1 MSSVNE
7 WIVREYLEAL
17 GFLVRQ
23 PRKYQV
29 VARSKG
35 LHEEVDLLALNPTAA
50 PTATRPDTLR
60 WGARE
65 LAQVRGAIVA
75 VRGWHS
81 DRFTAAML
89 ASSPEVYRF
98 VESESVRSAAAE
110 LGIESPARI
119 LCIGDLPASAD
130 QRKEALEF
138 LRSRGIDGVILFR
151 PMLLELA
158 DRVDVKK
165 TYEKSDLLQ
174 ILRILKNYDLLRSG
188 QMDLFRPSRRRRATA
203 PKPEPTDDLPLM
215 GRAVEAPEPTV
226 EGADGDD
233 AGAEKNWEST

>member
-7 WIVREYLEAL
+7 WIVREYLETL

-35 LHEEVDLLALNPTAA
+35 LHEEVDLLAANPAVKEPVMLPKA
-50 PTATRPDTLR
+50 KL
-60 WGARE
+60 WGAAE
-65 LAQVRGAIVA
+65 LAQVAGAIVA

-81 DRFTAAML
+81 EKFTAAML

-98 VESESVRSAAAE
+98 AEPESVRSAAAE
-110 LGIESPARI
+110 LGVAEPAKI
-119 LCIGDLPASAD
+119 LCMADLPTDPD
-130 QRKEALEF
+130 QRAEALGF
-138 LRSRGIDGVILFR
+138 LKSRGIDGVILFR

-158 DRVDVKK
+158 ERLDVKK

-174 ILRILKNYDLLRSG
+174 VLRILKNYDLLKSG
-188 QMDLFRPSRRRRATA
+188 QMDLFSQARRRRTA
-203 PKPEPTDDLPLM
+203 PVPEQTGELPVQTP
-215 GRAVEAPEPTV
+215 A
-226 EGADGDD
+226 DD
-233 AGAEKNWEST
+233 AHPLDD

>member
-7 WIVREYLEAL
+7 WIVGEYLEAL

-35 LHEEVDLLALNPTAA
+35 LHEEVDLLAVNPTVKGAA
-50 PTATRPDTLR
+50 ELPEAML

-65 LAQVRGAIVA
+65 LSQVACAVVA

-81 DRFTAAML
+81 EKFTAAML

-98 VESESVRSAAAE
+98 AEPESMRAAVVE
-110 LGIESPARI
+110 LGMENPAKI
-119 LCIGDLPASAD
+119 LCMADLPTDSD
-130 QRKEALEF
+130 QRAEALDF
-138 LRSRGIDGVILFR
+138 LKSRGIDGVILFR

-158 DRVDVKK
+158 ERIDVKK

-174 ILRILKNYDLLRSG
+174 ILRILKNYNLLKSG
-188 QMDLFRPSRRRRATA
+188 QMDLFAQSRRR
-203 PKPEPTDDLPLM
+203 KPANRSTEEGTDELSLTDDSE
-215 GRAVEAPEPTV
+215 VHKE
-226 EGADGDD
+226 
-233 AGAEKNWEST
+233 

>member
-1 MSSVNE
+1 MASVNE
-7 WIVREYLEAL
+7 WMVREYLEAL

-35 LHEEVDLLALNPTAA
+35 IHEEVDLLAVNPLAKAGAA
-50 PTATRPDTLR
+50 FPEDML

-65 LAQVRGAIVA
+65 LAQVPGVIVA

-81 DRFTAAML
+81 ERFTAAML
-89 ASSPEVYRF
+89 ASSPEIYRF
-98 VESESVRSAAAE
+98 AEPDSVRAAAAE
-110 LGIESPARI
+110 MGLDAPAKV
-119 LCIGDLPASAD
+119 LCMADLPTDPDPRA
-130 QRKEALEF
+130 EALEF
-138 LRSRGIDGVILFR
+138 LRSQGIDGVILFR

-158 DRVDVKK
+158 ERVDVKK

-188 QMDLFRPSRRRRATA
+188 QMDLFRHTRRRRAA
-203 PKPEPTDDLPLM
+203 PPRPDRTEDLPL
-215 GRAVEAPEPTV
+215 GD
-226 EGADGDD
+226 GADGSEGPD
-233 AGAEKNWEST
+233 A

>member
-7 WIVREYLEAL
+7 WIVREYLETL

-35 LHEEVDLLALNPTAA
+35 LHEEVDLLAANPAVKEPVMLPKA
-50 PTATRPDTLR
+50 KL
-60 WGARE
+60 WGAAE
-65 LAQVRGAIVA
+65 LAQVAGAIVA

-81 DRFTAAML
+81 EKFTAAML

-98 VESESVRSAAAE
+98 AEPESVRSAAAE
-110 LGIESPARI
+110 LGVAEPAKI
-119 LCIGDLPASAD
+119 LCMADLPTDPD
-130 QRKEALEF
+130 QRAEALGF
-138 LRSRGIDGVILFR
+138 LKSRGIDGVILFR

-158 DRVDVKK
+158 ERIDVKK

-174 ILRILKNYDLLRSG
+174 ILRILKNYDLLKSG
-188 QMDLFRPSRRRRATA
+188 QMDLFSHARRRKA
-203 PKPEPTDDLPLM
+203 PAVPEQTGMLPQ
-215 GRAVEAPEPTV
+215 AAPE
-226 EGADGDD
+226 EGSTLDD
-233 AGAEKNWEST
+233 

>member
-1 MSSVNE
+1 MASVNE
-7 WIVREYLEAL
+7 WMVREYLEAL

-35 LHEEVDLLALNPTAA
+35 IHEEVDLLAVNPLAKAGAA
-50 PTATRPDTLR
+50 FPEDML

-65 LAQVRGAIVA
+65 LAQVPGVIVA

-81 DRFTAAML
+81 ERFTAAML
-89 ASSPEVYRF
+89 ASSPEIYRF
-98 VESESVRSAAAE
+98 AEPDSVRAAAAE
-110 LGIESPARI
+110 MGLDAPAKV
-119 LCIGDLPASAD
+119 LCMADLPTDPDPRA
-130 QRKEALEF
+130 EALEF
-138 LRSRGIDGVILFR
+138 LRSQGIDGVILFR

-158 DRVDVKK
+158 ERVDVKK

-188 QMDLFRPSRRRRATA
+188 QMDLFR
-203 PKPEPTDDLPLM
+203 
-215 GRAVEAPEPTV
+215 
-226 EGADGDD
+226 
-233 AGAEKNWEST
+233 

>member
-1 MSSVNE
+1 MASVNE
-7 WIVREYLEAL
+7 WMVREYLEAL

-35 LHEEVDLLALNPTAA
+35 IHEEVDLLAVNPLAKAGAA
-50 PTATRPDTLR
+50 FPEDML

-65 LAQVRGAIVA
+65 LAQVPGVIVA

-81 DRFTAAML
+81 ERFTAAML
-89 ASSPEVYRF
+89 ASSPEIYRF
-98 VESESVRSAAAE
+98 AEPDSVRAAAAE
-110 LGIESPARI
+110 MGLDAPAKV
-119 LCIGDLPASAD
+119 LCMADLPTDPDPRA
-130 QRKEALEF
+130 EALEF
-138 LRSRGIDGVILFR
+138 LRSQGIDGVILFR

-158 DRVDVKK
+158 ERVDVKK

-188 QMDLFRPSRRRRATA
+188 QMDLFRQTRRRRAA
-203 PKPEPTDDLPLM
+203 PPRPDRTEDLPL
-215 GRAVEAPEPTV
+215 GD
-226 EGADGDD
+226 GADGSEGPD
-233 AGAEKNWEST
+233 A

>member
-7 WIVREYLEAL
+7 WVVREYLEAL

-35 LHEEVDLLALNPTAA
+35 LHEEVDLLVVNPAVQAGSALPEAM
-50 PTATRPDTLR
+50 L

-65 LAQVRGAIVA
+65 LAQVACAVVT

-81 DRFTAAML
+81 EKFTAAML

-98 VESESVRSAAAE
+98 AEPESMRAATAE
-110 LGIESPARI
+110 LGMENPAKI
-119 LCIGDLPASAD
+119 LCMADLPSDTD
-130 QRKEALEF
+130 QRAEALDF
-138 LRSRGIDGVILFR
+138 LKSRGIDGVILFR
-151 PMLLELA
+151 PMLLELIE
-158 DRVDVKK
+158 RIDVKK

-174 ILRILKNYDLLRSG
+174 ILRILKNYGLLKSG
-188 QMDLFRPSRRRRATA
+188 QMDLFAQSRRRKSVSPVSEQTGELPHAGFPDEGGT
-203 PKPEPTDDLPLM
+203 PLDD
-215 GRAVEAPEPTV
+215 
-226 EGADGDD
+226 
-233 AGAEKNWEST
+233 

>member
-1 MSSVNE
+1 MASVNE
-7 WIVREYLEAL
+7 WIVRDYLETL

-35 LHEEVDLLALNPTAA
+35 PHEEVDLLAVNPQVK
-50 PTATRPDTLR
+50 PTTPFPEEML

-65 LAQVRGAIVA
+65 LAQVHGLITT

-81 DRFTAAML
+81 EKFTAAML
-89 ASSPEVYRF
+89 ASSPDVYRF
-98 VESESVRSAAAE
+98 AEPDSVRSAAAE
-110 LGIESPARI
+110 LGVGNPAKV
-119 LCIGDLPASAD
+119 LCMADLPADAD
-130 QRKEALEF
+130 QRKDALEF

-158 DRVDVKK
+158 ERIDVKK

-174 ILRILKNYDLLRSG
+174 IMRILKNYGLLRSG
-188 QMDLFRPSRRRRATA
+188 QMDLFRQTRRRRPSA
-203 PKPEPTDDLPLM
+203 PKPERTDEDPLPD
-215 GRAVEAPEPTV
+215 
-226 EGADGDD
+226 GADGPS
-233 AGAEKNWEST
+233 ESES

>member
-7 WIVREYLEAL
+7 WMVREYLESL

-35 LHEEVDLLALNPTAA
+35 LHEEVDLLAVNPALPPGQPLPKA
-50 PTATRPDTLR
+50 KL
-60 WGARE
+60 WGATE
-65 LAQVRGAIVA
+65 LAQVSCAIIA

-81 DRFTAAML
+81 EKFTAAML

-98 VESESVRSAAAE
+98 AEPESVRAAE
-110 LGIESPARI
+110 TELGAAQPAKI
-119 LCIGDLPASAD
+119 LCMADLPTDPDPRA
-130 QRKEALEF
+130 EALGF
-138 LRSRGIDGVILFR
+138 LKSRGIDGVILFR

-158 DRVDVKK
+158 ERIDVKK

-174 ILRILKNYDLLRSG
+174 ILRILKNYDLLKSG
-188 QMDLFRPSRRRRATA
+188 QMDLFAHARRRKSSA
-203 PKPEPTDDLPLM
+203 PVPEQTGELPS
-215 GRAVEAPEPTV
+215 GDIPEEDSP
-226 EGADGDD
+226 AD
-233 AGAEKNWEST
+233 A

>member
-35 LHEEVDLLALNPTAA
+35 LHEEVDLLAVNPAVHEGGPLPKA
-50 PTATRPDTLR
+50 KL
-60 WGARE
+60 WGAAE
-65 LAQVRGAIVA
+65 LSQVGAVVVA

-81 DRFTAAML
+81 EKFTAAML

-98 VESESVRSAAAE
+98 ADPESMRTAEAE
-110 LGIESPARI
+110 LGVSHPAKI
-119 LCIGDLPASAD
+119 LCMADLPTDPDPRA
-130 QRKEALEF
+130 EALGF
-138 LRSRGIDGVILFR
+138 LKSRGIDGVILFR

-158 DRVDVKK
+158 ERVDVKK

-174 ILRILKNYDLLRSG
+174 ILRILKNYDLLKSG
-188 QMDLFRPSRRRRATA
+188 QMDLFAHARRRKPAT
-203 PKPEPTDDLPLM
+203 PVPDQTGELSPT
-215 GRAVEAPEPTV
+215 EIH
-226 EGADGDD
+226 GDSQSQD
-233 AGAEKNWEST
+233 AGEA

>member
-1 MSSVNE
+1 MASVNE
-7 WIVREYLEAL
+7 WMVREYLEAL

-35 LHEEVDLLALNPTAA
+35 IHEEVDLLAVNPLAKAGAA
-50 PTATRPDTLR
+50 FPEDML

-65 LAQVRGAIVA
+65 LAQVPGVIVA

-81 DRFTAAML
+81 ERFTAAML
-89 ASSPEVYRF
+89 ASSPEIYRF
-98 VESESVRSAAAE
+98 AEPDSVRAAAAE
-110 LGIESPARI
+110 MGMDPPAKV
-119 LCIGDLPASAD
+119 LCMADLPADPD
-130 QRKEALEF
+130 QRAEALEF
-138 LRSRGIDGVILFR
+138 LRSQGIDGVILFR

-158 DRVDVKK
+158 ERVDVKK

-188 QMDLFRPSRRRRATA
+188 QMDLFRQTRRRRAA
-203 PKPEPTDDLPLM
+203 PPRPDRTEDLPL
-215 GRAVEAPEPTV
+215 GD
-226 EGADGDD
+226 GADGREGPD
-233 AGAEKNWEST
+233 A

>member
-7 WIVREYLEAL
+7 WIVREYLETL

-35 LHEEVDLLALNPTAA
+35 LHEEVDLLAANPAVKEPVMLPKA
-50 PTATRPDTLR
+50 KL
-60 WGARE
+60 WGAAE
-65 LAQVRGAIVA
+65 LAQVAGAIVA

-81 DRFTAAML
+81 EKFTAAML

-98 VESESVRSAAAE
+98 AEPESVRSAAAE
-110 LGIESPARI
+110 LGVAEPAKI
-119 LCIGDLPASAD
+119 LCMADLPTDPD
-130 QRKEALEF
+130 QRAEALGF
-138 LRSRGIDGVILFR
+138 LKSRGIDGVILFR

-158 DRVDVKK
+158 ERLDVKK

-174 ILRILKNYDLLRSG
+174 VLRILKNYDLLKSG
-188 QMDLFRPSRRRRATA
+188 QMDLFSQARRRRTA
-203 PKPEPTDDLPLM
+203 PVPEQTGELP
-215 GRAVEAPEPTV
+215 VQAP
-226 EGADGDD
+226 GDD
-233 AGAEKNWEST
+233 AHPLDD